1 MKFPT
6 RYLLVAAVLAAV
18 AGCDTIK
25 RARTAQKAMAAAT
38 NDVPADVST
47 TLPRV
52 NLLGA
57 KFVDLVAFAMTNR
70 PSLEIA
76 RLAVS
81 NATLSVIEAT
91 SDRELQM
98 SLAGG
103 YSQSNPYQQA
113 AQMSFADTSVPQGY
127 PQQGY
132 PQQGYPQQ
140 GYPQQGY
147 PQQGYPQQGY
157 PQQGYPQQGSPQQ
170 GYQQAQGNPYQSHTV
185 GYYSYNPSAVPAMQ
199 VSQTTDGF
207 AIASL
212 ICSIVGFVACCTFVP
227 SILGT
232 IFGIV
237 SHAKNDGTRPT
248 GVATAGIV
256 CGVLGL
262 LWNALWTFI
271 FYQGGQ

>member
-1 MKFPT
+1 MDNKELNDSVQTSADAFAST
-6 RYLLVAAVLAAV
+6 TDTIADVAAKLSASSQKDADP
-18 AGCDTIK
+18 AGSADAGTIPSFTYDAPTVEVPEPPTVSDTQ
-25 RARTAQKAMAAAT
+25 TAQTTGDHAT
-38 NDVPADVST
+38 YAQP
-47 TLPRV
+47 
-52 NLLGA
+52 
-57 KFVDLVAFAMTNR
+57 
-70 PSLEIA
+70 
-76 RLAVS
+76 
-81 NATLSVIEAT
+81 
-91 SDRELQM
+91 
-98 SLAGG
+98 AGG

-262 LWNALWTFI
+262 LWNAFWTFI